1 MDRIIREI
9 LLYSEEVEEILE
21 YVRLETFRALL
32 FIEQQYLNIRIDYG
46 CASSGSARFST
57 SKVLFIFRCSKNWQ
71 KKSVHHHLLANEKK
85 VCTVIC

>member
-32 FIEQQYLNIRIDYG
+32 FTEQQYLNIRIAYG
-46 CASSGSARFST
+46 CATTLASLQE
-57 SKVLFIFRCSKNWQ
+57 VLDFQR
-71 KKSVHHHLLANEKK
+71 LL
-85 VCTVIC
+85 VT